1 MSWGVAF
8 CKGAQIEL
16 RQKSKE
22 EDVEKARKAADAAR
36 VAYNKV
42 NRMVTEM
49 EQMDCAQFYD
59 AQDRAISQR
68 IAKVNE
74 IVTLDESQA
83 KKFQEDFH
91 SFDPEYFNQYVK
103 LASED
108 LNVTGSNLGVGGR
121 FSLLSR

>member
-16 RQKSKE
+16 KQKSKE
-22 EDVEKARKAADAAR
+22 DDVEKARKEADDAR

-49 EQMDCAQFYD
+49 EQMNFAQFYET
-59 AQDRAISQR
+59 QDKSISQR
-68 IAKVNE
+68 ISKVNE

-83 KKFQEDFH
+83 KKF
-91 SFDPEYFNQYVK
+91 
-103 LASED
+103 
-108 LNVTGSNLGVGGR
+108 
-121 FSLLSR
+121 